1 MFQRFYEHAASG
13 SHLFNMFIA
22 KTRGFAIDHTVL
34 SGKALYQVTKRG
46 MNMKSSFVSLYTRYA
61 SSHIT
66 PSMHMATHTL
76 MLTFI
81 SRYGTQYVFVMTTWH
96 VWFAI
101 ACLTLSP

>member
-81 SRYGTQYVFVMTTWH
+81 SRYG
-96 VWFAI
+96 A
-101 ACLTLSP
+101 